1 MPQINYS
8 TRRLKMQNKLL
19 IAVVGLFLAGCATDT
34 PPGINTVIQR
44 VEVPIAVPCKAEVPT
59 KPDFNFDKLTPE
71 QNVFDKT
78 KAALADRKL
87 HLGYETELLAA
98 LNSCIK

>member
-1 MPQINYS
+1 
-8 TRRLKMQNKLL
+8 MQNKLL
-19 IAVVGLFLAGCATDT
+19 ILVSFLAIAGCATDT

-44 VEVPIAVPCKAEVPT
+44 VEVPIAVPCKAEIPVKPT
-59 KPDFNFDKLTPE
+59 FNFDKLTVE
-71 QNVFDKT
+71 QDIFDKS

>member
-1 MPQINYS
+1 
-8 TRRLKMQNKLL
+8 MQNKLL
-19 IAVVGLFLAGCATDT
+19 IIVSALFIAGCATNT

-44 VEVPIAVPCKAEVPT
+44 VEVPIAVPCKAEVPP
-59 KPDFNFDKLTPE
+59 KPNFNFDKLTPD
-71 QNVFDKT
+71 QDVFDKT

-87 HLGYETELLAA
+87 HIGYETELLAA